1 MVRENEVTDARAA
14 HRRRLAAARRPSISN
29 DSESVAL
36 REHRLAHRWNI
47 NHEELSEKR
56 PIPAPVPWNNQMPLC
71 MGEGEEERR
80 RHADK
85 LIADCERLQ
94 ADHDARVER
103 WRKTGW

>member
-1 MVRENEVTDARAA
+1 MVRDNEVSEARAN

-36 REHRLAHRWNI
+36 RKHRLAHRWNI

-71 MGEGEEERR
+71 MGGEGEEDDT
-80 RHADK
+80 A
-85 LIADCERLQ
+85 
-94 ADHDARVER
+94 
-103 WRKTGW
+103 